1 MINLLLNRG
10 VRLSSLLATFI
21 LLLTLYSCENDLS
34 FIQNLSKSNES
45 VDVVKEVNSYFSQA
59 GKIKANLRA
68 PIMLR
73 YQDTI
78 PRIEFPQKLHVDFF
92 GDNRIIQSYLD
103 AKKGS
108 YYENQGK
115 VLLEDSVIV
124 IRNDG
129 DTLKTN
135 KLIWE
140 QSKHIFFTDEDVE
153 IRQKT
158 KTIFGK
164 GFESDE
170 QLKNFSIDT
179 VTGIMLVESGK
190 LSSP

>member
-1 MINLLLNRG
+1 MINSFLDRTDWQIKAKAIFF
-10 VRLSSLLATFI
+10 SLLG
-21 LLLTLYSCENDLS
+21 LCSCENDLS
-34 FIQNLSKSNES
+34 FIQNLSKENES
-45 VDVVKEVNSYFSQA
+45 VDVVKEVDSYFSQA
-59 GKIKANLRA
+59 GLMKANLRA

-73 YQDTI
+73 YHDTI
-78 PRIEFPQKLHVDFF
+78 PRIEFPEKLHVDFF
-92 GDNRIIQSYLD
+92 GNNHIIESYLD

-170 QLKNFSIDT
+170 QLRNFSIDT

>member
-10 VRLSSLLATFI
+10 IRRSSVLATFI

-45 VDVVKEVNSYFSQA
+45 VDVVKEVNSYFSQG

-73 YQDTI
+73 YHDTI
-78 PRIEFPQKLHVDFF
+78 PRIEFPKKLHVDFF

-170 QLKNFSIDT
+170 QLRNFSIDT

>member
-1 MINLLLNRG
+1 MINPLLNRG
-10 VRLSSLLATFI
+10 VRLSSVLATFI

>member
-1 MINLLLNRG
+1 M
-10 VRLSSLLATFI
+10 LATFI

-45 VDVVKEVNSYFSQA
+45 VDVVKEVNSYFSQG

-73 YQDTI
+73 YHDTI
-78 PRIEFPQKLHVDFF
+78 PRLEFPKKLHVDFF

-170 QLKNFSIDT
+170 QLRNFSIDT